1 MAIPSAADLLKMT
14 YSSRF
19 WLYAP
24 LMLFLAL
31 AAWAMSHWWL
41 VAAALDK
48 KLKAMNGHQAVP
60 GVIVSWTSQTISGFP
75 FNLDAV
81 FSDLQVRAD
90 APRGLLIYTSDR
102 FALHA
107 LTYGRIQDIFEAA
120 GPQTLAWS
128 DADGVRHRLSF
139 LPGSLRASAIADG
152 KGLSRFDLDMVGAS
166 GRDTD
171 GALFT
176 AGRVQF
182 HMRRDPKSDALD
194 LMLSAAEVRAP
205 ATPFGDHIQ
214 TLELYSRV
222 TQGSAFTRLL
232 AGKAGWMDAIMAWRH
247 QKGEILDDRIH
258 VQSSAITA
266 GRMDNELA
274 PRLRALL
281 FPFY

>member
-1 MAIPSAADLLKMT
+1 MK

-24 LMLFLAL
+24 LVLFLAL
-31 AAWAMSHWWL
+31 AAWAMSHWWI
-41 VAAALDK
+41 VAASLDK
-48 KLKAMNGHQAVP
+48 KLKAMNGHQAIP
-60 GVIVSWTSQTISGFP
+60 GVTVTWTSQTISGFP
-75 FNLDAV
+75 FNLDVV
-81 FSDLQVRAD
+81 FGNLRAR
-90 APRGLLIYTSDR
+90 AETPRGLLIYTSDR
-102 FALHA
+102 FAMHA

-128 DADGVRHRLSF
+128 DADGGRHRLSF

-182 HMRRDPKSDALD
+182 HMRRDPESDALD
-194 LMLSAAEVRAP
+194 LVLSAEEVRAP
-205 ATPFGDHIQ
+205 TTPFGDHIR

-247 QKGEILDDRIH
+247 QKGAIVNDRIQ
-258 VQSSAITA
+258 VQSSAVTA
-266 GRMDNELA
+266 GRMDDGLE
-274 PRLRALL
+274 PRLHALL